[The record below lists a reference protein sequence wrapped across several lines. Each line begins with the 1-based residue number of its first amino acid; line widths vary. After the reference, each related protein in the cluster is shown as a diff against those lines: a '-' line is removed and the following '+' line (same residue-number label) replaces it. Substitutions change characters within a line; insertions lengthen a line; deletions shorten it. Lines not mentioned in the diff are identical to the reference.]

1 MKVEKLKLDANEHNE
16 PRKIY
21 GISAALDFYRLAYF
35 LSKTF
40 EQEPEKFTNQNFNE
54 HPNITFYKFVVEED
68 TLILVK
74 NQQPEGLFFNKAKLA
89 DYLLI
94 ATGPNAQ
101 LIQDRLKYDLGKV
114 GSVQSI
120 FAIEEKFFTKQK
132 LKYFDQT
139 SF

>member
-1 MKVEKLKLDANEHNE
+1 MKVEKLKIDATE
-16 PRKIY
+16 RKQPMVIY
-21 GISAALDFYRLAYF
+21 GISAAIDFYRMAYF

-54 HPNITFYKFVVEED
+54 HPSLTFYKFALEED
-68 TLILVK
+68 TLILIK
-74 NQQPEGLFFNKAKLA
+74 NHQPEGLFFSKAKLA

-94 ATGPNAQ
+94 ALGPSVQ
-101 LIQDRLKYDLGKV
+101 LNIDSAKNDLSKV

-120 FAIEEKFFTKQK
+120 FAIEEKFFTKTK